1 MKRTYM
7 KPRVRVYEVRLHSH
21 LLANSFVEF
30 SNESGGFDVKGYNND
45 LTGNASLKQRNLWT
59 EEW

>member
-1 MKRTYM
+1 MKRKYM
-7 KPRVRVYEVRLHSH
+7 KPTVRVYEVRLHSH
-21 LLANSFVEF
+21 LLSGSFVEF

-45 LTGNASLKQRNLWT
+45 QNSLKPNRNLWD